1 MVYTITLADGRM
13 LAGLGKNGDN
23 FVSAEKVDE
32 TIFKDN
38 LSTMAG
44 SDGETETVYHNV
56 ELIQQV
62 HYSDANPPGW
72 YLCFREKTAQELAM
86 EQLDKTIRENALLAA
101 QVAAASD
108 RQEFLEDCIA
118 EMAAQVYGA

>member
-1 MVYTITLADGRM
+1 MAYTITLADGRM
-13 LAGLGKNGDN
+13 LAGLGKNGTN

-32 TIFKDN
+32 AIFNDN
-38 LSTMAG
+38 LSVMTI
-44 SDGETETVYHNV
+44 SDGETETIYHNA

-62 HYSDANPPGW
+62 YYPDANPPGW
-72 YLCFREKTAQELAM
+72 YLCFREKTTQEMVL
-86 EQLDKTIRENALLAA
+86 EQLEQTVRENTLLKA
-101 QVAAASD
+101 QVAAASE